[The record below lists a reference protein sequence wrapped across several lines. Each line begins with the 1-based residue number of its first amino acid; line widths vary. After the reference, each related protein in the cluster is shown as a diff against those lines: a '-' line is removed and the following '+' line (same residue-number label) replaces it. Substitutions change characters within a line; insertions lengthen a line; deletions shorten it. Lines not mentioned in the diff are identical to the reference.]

1 MYTNQIEEKP
11 KIRKLSHSHD
21 KTHIYARYQD
31 QVQVI
36 DLGQRLEIKKQ
47 NY

>member
-1 MYTNQIEEKP
+1 MYSNQIEEKP
-11 KIRKLSHSHD
+11 EIRKLSHSHD

-31 QVQVI
+31 QVPVI
-36 DLGQRLEIKKQ
+36 DLGERLEIKKQ